1 MKKANRSIF
10 QKLCLISAVSSA
22 LLLTGCMGGGGSSS
36 HYDDDGP
43 TYSYNA
49 NFYDSTQSS
58 VSNLATKGHRYSAYN
73 GAPAISINNVP
84 VDENN
89 NVLYACMITNPN
101 PSSINKL
108 TLEPPLAYN
117 TRASITEDEST
128 VSGDNTVFETV
139 DFRENPSAKLQLQQ
153 ELLQIYNA
161 QEASSARCSVRAASH
176 ADEIEGQKGI
186 EINVLNQKRKC
197 TLAKVTERA
206 KIFVDE
212 NGDGAVSAG
221 NISEARLNE
230 FATEFDNYIY
240 PVMKENFGDDA
251 GSDIFWND
259 VDGDG
264 RLSIVFSPVVN
275 NYQTSVTGIFDSA
288 SINSRNPR
296 DMISLSVKN
305 DNTDY
310 DKWFMDA
317 RETIAHEM
325 QHIINFCA
333 KGNRSESELWIDEG
347 LSVCAEILYRIRRS
361 NLQLSTYSLYYSGTH
376 VDFPGND
383 ARFYCYAYIM
393 PEIAIQSFGKTVTN
407 TDTELLAHYG
417 QKGLFFY
424 YLYEQYGKDVIRKLS
439 RGMSGRG
446 KFSALITDRSLEQLV
461 IDFNIATLYEKLRN
475 VSLSKFPK
483 NPWETAG
490 SKHRFFTNMALKFK
504 QVSQGKYYEVTEKDF
519 SFLDITSKKKITV
532 IDNSGSSTSVIPGN
546 GGTVRL
552 ILLQPKGAQQS
563 NLLGKNSYSFTLS
576 SDRKPFV
583 VNMIRMTE

>member
-1 MKKANRSIF
+1 MRKANKSIF
-10 QKLCLISAVSSA
+10 PKLCLISAVSSA
-22 LLLTGCMGGGGSSS
+22 LLLTGCMGGGSSNSSS
-36 HYDDDGP
+36 SDNP
-43 TYSYNA
+43 PFSRNE
-49 NFYDSTQSS
+49 NFYDSSKSS
-58 VSNLATKGHRYSAYN
+58 SSNLASMGSQFSAYN
-73 GAPAISINNVP
+73 GASALRINDVP
-84 VDENN
+84 VDTSSD
-89 NVLYACMITNPN
+89 VLYACLITNPN
-101 PSSINKL
+101 SSSIKEL
-108 TLEPPLAYN
+108 TLQPPLAYN
-117 TRASITEDEST
+117 ARASKSDEANEAS
-128 VSGDNTVFETV
+128 DNPLPANVVE
-139 DFRENPSAKLQLQQ
+139 FRENPSAKLQLQQ

-161 QEASSARCSVRAASH
+161 QKASSARCSVRAASH

-361 NLQLSTYSLYYSGTH
+361 NLQLSTYSLYYKGIH
-376 VDFPGND
+376 ADFPGND
-383 ARFYCYAYIM
+383 ARFYCYAYLL
-393 PEIAIQSFGKTVTN
+393 PEVAVESFGKTVTD

-424 YLYEQYGKDVIRKLS
+424 YLYEQYGKDIIRKLC
-439 RGMSGRG
+439 RGASGRG
-446 KFSALITDRSLEQLV
+446 KFSYLISDRSLEQLI
-461 IDFNIATLYEKLRN
+461 IDFNLAILYEKLRN
-475 VSLSKFPK
+475 VNFSKFPT
-483 NPWETAG
+483 NPYLTA
-490 SKHRFFTNMALKFK
+490 KKAHRYETNMALKFNK
-504 QVSQGKYYEVTEKDF
+504 SGDYYEITEKDIN
-519 SFLDITSKKKITV
+519 FLNLATMRDKLTIISPKNFAI
-532 IDNSGSSTSVIPGN
+532 GGN
-546 GGTVRL
+546 GGTVRIL
-552 ILLQPKGAQQS
+552 LLQPKEMKSALSGGS
-563 NLLGKNSYSFTLS
+563 SYSFTLS
-576 SDRKPFV
+576 SDGKPFV
-583 VNMIRMTE
+583 VNMFRMNK